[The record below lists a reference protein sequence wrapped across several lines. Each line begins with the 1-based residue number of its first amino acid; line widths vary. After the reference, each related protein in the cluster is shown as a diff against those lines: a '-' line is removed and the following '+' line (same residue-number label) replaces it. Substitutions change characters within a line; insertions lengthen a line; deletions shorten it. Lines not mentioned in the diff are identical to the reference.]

1 MTLSPADLNQAPELA
16 HHWWQTLAVTT
27 AGDTAIRS
35 SGPAGRRP
43 TAASMIADRTVA
55 LLASA
60 RALAALDRLAHS
72 NPNAELSDAADAAAA
87 AAADHQIIDAA
98 NVWALVHAH
107 RQGA

>member
-1 MTLSPADLNQAPELA
+1 MLVD
-16 HHWWQTLAVTT
+16 H
-27 AGDTAIRS
+27 DT
-35 SGPAGRRP
+35 
-43 TAASMIADRTVA
+43 A

-72 NPNAELSDAADAAAA
+72 NPNAELSDAAA